1 MFVLL
6 NGSFGIGKSTVA
18 DLLVSHVANARLYDP
33 ERAGYVL
40 RRLPAFL
47 LGRAQQ
53 PDDYQDLAQWRW
65 LTQRG
70 CVWTHR
76 SASAVVVPM
85 AFTNLGYFEDL
96 QLYLARVA
104 PVLPLCLVAPI
115 AVVELRLQRRAAA
128 EGRTV
133 TEFETRRA
141 RVCCVAHTDPRFG
154 RPVDAMGA
162 PTLIVEEIA
171 SLLAR

>member
-18 DLLVSHVANARLYDP
+18 DLLIRRVPNARLYDP

-47 LGRAQQ
+47 LGRARQ

-76 SASAVVVPM
+76 GVSTVVVPM
-85 AFTNLGYFEDL
+85 AFTNLDYFEDL
-96 QLYLARVA
+96 QRSLSRVA

-115 AVVELRLQRRAAA
+115 AIVEQRLQRRAAA
-128 EGRTV
+128 EGRAV

-141 RVCCVAHTDPRFG
+141 RECCVAHADPRFG
-154 RPVDAMGA
+154 RPVDATGA
-162 PTLIVEEIA
+162 PTLIVEQ
-171 SLLAR
+171 LATLIDP

>member
-6 NGSFGIGKSTVA
+6 NGSFGIGKSSVA

-33 ERAGYVL
+33 ERVGFVL

-76 SASAVVVPM
+76 GASAVVVPM
-85 AFTNLGYFEDL
+85 AFTKLGYFEDL
-96 QLYLARVA
+96 QRSLACVT
-104 PVLPLCLVAPI
+104 PVLPLCLVAPL
-115 AVVELRLQRRAAA
+115 AVVEQRLQRRAAA
-128 EGRTV
+128 EGRAV
-133 TEFETRRA
+133 TAFETRRA
-141 RVCCVAHTDPRFG
+141 RACCVAHTDPRFG
-154 RPVDAMGA
+154 RPVDAVGA
-162 PTLIVEEIA
+162 PTLIAEQIA
-171 SLLAR
+171 FLLAQ

>member
-18 DLLVSHVANARLYDP
+18 DLLVGRVANARLYDP
-33 ERAGYVL
+33 ERAGHVL

-47 LGRAQQ
+47 LGRTQQ
-53 PDDYQDLAQWRW
+53 PVDYQDLAQWRW

-70 CVWTHR
+70 CVWSHR

-96 QLYLARVA
+96 QLYLGRVA

-115 AVVELRLQRRAAA
+115 AVVEQRLQRRAAA
-128 EGRTV
+128 EGRAV
-133 TEFETRRA
+133 TEFETRRS
-141 RVCCVAHTDPRFG
+141 RECCVAHADPRFG
-154 RPVDAMGA
+154 RPVDATRA
-162 PTLIVEEIA
+162 PTLIVGQIA
-171 SLLAR
+171 SLIDP